1 MELMM
6 KMRFAYDGAAAY
18 SAPRPSLTNKLAAM
32 LSEAMAIP
40 RLWAR
45 RRHERRAILR
55 LDDHMLRDI
64 GFDRFRAEEMAR
76 RPFWRA

>member
-1 MELMM
+1 MT
-6 KMRFAYDGAAAY
+6 MRFAYDGAAAY
-18 SAPRPSLTNKLAAM
+18 SAPRASFLARLGATM
-32 LSEAMAIP
+32 SSAIATL

-45 RRHERRAILR
+45 RRHDRRDLLR

-64 GFDRFRAEEMAR
+64 GLDRSRADQMAT

>member
-1 MELMM
+1 M

-18 SAPRPSLTNKLAAM
+18 SAPRSTLTAKLGTM
-32 LSEAMAIP
+32 LSEIIAMP
-40 RLWAR
+40 RQWAG
-45 RRHERRAILR
+45 RRHERRALLR

-64 GFDRFRAEEMAR
+64 GLDRFQAEEMAA

>member
-1 MELMM
+1 MT
-6 KMRFAYDGAAAY
+6 MRFAYDGAAAY
-18 SAPRPSLTNKLAAM
+18 GAPRASLSARLGATLSAP
-32 LSEAMAIP
+32 MATL

-45 RRHERRAILR
+45 RRHDRRDLLR

-64 GFDRFRAEEMAR
+64 GLDRSRAGVIAA

>member
-1 MELMM
+1 M

-18 SAPRPSLTNKLAAM
+18 SAPRPSFSGKLGMM
-32 LSEAMAIP
+32 LSEAMATP

-45 RRHERRAILR
+45 RRHDRRALLQLDAR
-55 LDDHMLRDI
+55 LLRDI
-64 GFDRFRAEEMAR
+64 GFDRSQADEMAA